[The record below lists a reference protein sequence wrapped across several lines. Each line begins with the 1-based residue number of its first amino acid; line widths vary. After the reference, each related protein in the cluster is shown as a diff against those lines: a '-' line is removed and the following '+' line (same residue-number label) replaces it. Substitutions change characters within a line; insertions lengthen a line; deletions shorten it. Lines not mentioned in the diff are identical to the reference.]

1 MISSRKRKL
10 IKIISLSAASIVM
23 AGSATFGI
31 VYSNTISNN
40 TSRLIERSNKVELD
54 ANTADN
60 SQYNSNRDFNTPKQ
74 PKPEEKPTQV
84 IPPERKPDP
93 TPKPELKPTPT
104 PTPKPKPTPTPVPE
118 PSGIPYAKTDY
129 NLDSS
134 TPTLPYDPSVQTVFG
149 DKVGAIIADS
159 NRILNTIKNIVKQ
172 GLAANTEANKQ
183 LFKKTIG
190 YKGNDLSFDY
200 YWNNLF
206 KERNEPGRTQYGFQ
220 DLQISLG
227 AVTAR
232 GIENEAKANRVL
244 QIMVPNVSVTFGYQ
258 DPSENP
264 VLNYYKEVNKKK
276 LLGVPNWQY
285 NENPRDILNGDY
297 RGWTRTDNTQQFI
310 NDPKYA
316 ITAEDGITVRH
327 YTPNERNDD
336 YYKNKR
342 DVNVFVLDVDNTSG
356 YNKFIEFLKKA
367 ADTTP
372 SIGVVLT
379 NVGKTSTT
387 RDVYDI
393 IKALPKNV
401 KMLTVFFENSNTSS
415 LLALENRRLD
425 ELNIYTTGTVNS
437 NLWGINPLALKHT
450 NFIPSTNNYN
460 VGGFDPYPPGS
471 IIPSTP
477 IFAALKFDRNDDL
490 ARVQEG
496 IDIAFNRRNERVFN
510 GQFQG
515 KGGKPVVWD
524 FSDAPIIRSFKG
536 LNIRD
541 ANLKIVRLSKDLIT
555 SDDTGEHLVYNVSEF
570 NNSQWTSLMSYQ
582 PERGKYI
589 TFGRG
594 TELKQPDD
602 LILLGKASDLT
613 STGDLATFIKYARMG
628 GSFKTIIVTDPAL
641 QSIVSGIAYGANVQ
655 LVSPEDVE
663 KHNLKPRIFEIDNT
677 LNPIGDKLD
686 KPSNV
691 NSN

>member
-1 MISSRKRKL
+1 MISSKKRKIIKL
-10 IKIISLSAASIVM
+10 IALSTGSVTLGVAS
-23 AGSATFGI
+23 TLGI
-31 VYSNTISNN
+31 VYSTQQKESQA
-40 TSRLIERSNKVELD
+40 SLFQRSNKVSLNTNASN
-54 ANTADN
+54 AND
-60 SQYNSNRDFNTPKQ
+60 SQNSNRDFNLENAPE
-74 PKPEEKPTQV
+74 KPESKPV
-84 IPPERKPDP
+84 VVVNPPEKKPEP
-93 TPKPELKPTPT
+93 TPPE
-104 PTPKPKPTPTPVPE
+104 PKPTPQSRPE
-118 PSGIPYAKTDY
+118 PQPESTGIVYRKTNY
-129 NLDSS
+129 NLDQS
-134 TPTLPYDPSVQTVFG
+134 TPFLPYDPSVQTVFG
-149 DKVGAIIADS
+149 DQVGALVAES
-159 NRILNTIKNIVKQ
+159 NHVLNTIRRILSQ
-172 GLAANTEANKQ
+172 GLSANTQENKE
-183 LFKKTIG
+183 LFKKTVG
-190 YKGNDLSFDY
+190 YKGNDRSFDI
-200 YWNNLF
+200 YWASLF
-206 KERNEPGRTQYGFQ
+206 EKRNEQGRTEYAYQEI
-220 DLQISLG
+220 LISFSV
-227 AVTAR
+227 VTDQM
-232 GIENEAKANRVL
+232 ILSEAKANRVL
-244 QIMVPNVSVTFGYQ
+244 QIMLPNTSVTYGYK
-258 DPSENP
+258 DPSQNP
-264 VLNYYKEVNKKK
+264 YLNYYIKANEKK
-276 LLGVPNWQY
+276 LLGVPNWRF
-285 NENPRDILNGDY
+285 NETPIDILNGDY
-297 RGWTRTDNTQQFI
+297 RGWTKVDKTQEFIQDN
-310 NDPKYA
+310 KYG
-316 ITAEDGITVRH
+316 ITADDGITVRH
-327 YTPNERNDD
+327 YTPTDTSND
-336 YYKNKR
+336 YYKNKQP
-342 DVNVFVLDVDNTSG
+342 VNVFVLDVNNTSG

-367 ADTTP
+367 ASTTKD
-372 SIGVVLT
+372 IGVVLT
-379 NVGKTSTT
+379 NIGKRSTN

-393 IKALPKNV
+393 IKALPDNV
-401 KMLTVFFENSNTSS
+401 KLLTVFFENSNTSS
-415 LLALENRRLD
+415 LLALENRKLD

-437 NLWGINPLALKHT
+437 DLWGLNPLALKHT

-460 VGGFDPYPPGS
+460 VGGFHPYPEGS

-628 GSFKTIIVTDPAL
+628 GSFKTIIVTDPGL

-663 KHNLKPRIFEIDNT
+663 KHNLKPRIFEIDHT

-686 KPSNV
+686 QPSNV